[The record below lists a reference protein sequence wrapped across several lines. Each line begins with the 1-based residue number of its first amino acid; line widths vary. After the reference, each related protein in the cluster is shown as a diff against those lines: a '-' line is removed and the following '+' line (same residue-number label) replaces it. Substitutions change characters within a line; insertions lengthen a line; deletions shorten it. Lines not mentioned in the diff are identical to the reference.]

1 MSEFEKNKLV
11 NAVANAVIKEVSN
24 HIKNVVIEKIN
35 ENPVLKELFRQRGL

>member
-11 NAVANAVIKEVSN
+11 NAIANAVIKEVSN